1 MTDLKQDDK
10 SITCIIN
17 NDYKKY
23 RYNVSKVPLVDN
35 IYAKDI
41 KILEKT
47 AAALSKLT
55 LDNIIQSCINYPTLL
70 LYMIKTKRLLLND
83 VYRDIDDKYLCK
95 YYINN
100 EYTSIDYDIIKGILD
115 LKMDLKDT
123 TIIEKCAK
131 TLPIIEY
138 ALHIGYHFNIER
150 INFIALN
157 IVNVYNI
164 YNRYRNQCNNP
175 DYLDIKKNSLLIN
188 HILNSSNDNDNNT
201 VDNSISLDHILIDL
215 KYMIQYGA
223 VLDKKFVIEYNY
235 IDIDEEFDL
244 DTLHNENILSDEQYR
259 QCQQWISEK
268 GEENRRLVIPTKKA
282 ELPEKMS
289 EIIHVT
295 RFIGKLSTNELTIIN
310 NNPIIF

>member
-1 MTDLKQDDK
+1 
-10 SITCIIN
+10 
-17 NDYKKY
+17 
-23 RYNVSKVPLVDN
+23 
-35 IYAKDI
+35 
-41 KILEKT
+41 
-47 AAALSKLT
+47 
-55 LDNIIQSCINYPTLL
+55 
-70 LYMIKTKRLLLND
+70 MIKTKRLLLND